1 MKNIL
6 SICTFL
12 LAFGTLPLWGQS
24 QDPLNEDQTTVRIL
38 EGDNSDPSIVRYGKS
53 YYLVHSSFVYTPGL
67 VVYKSDDLVNWT
79 PCSTALTTFTGD
91 IWAPDIVVHNN
102 RFYIYFPTLN
112 GKGRK
117 TNMVTWADSP
127 EGPWSTPIDLKIG
140 GIDPEHV
147 VSEDGKRYLLLSSGA
162 LYPLSDDGCSI
173 TGEPVRI
180 YKEWEIPEEWDIEE
194 VHALLGENGAGKS
207 TLMNILAGVFPA
219 DSGEVEFNEKKIR
232 KMTIQ
237 QSEKLGIAFVHQEL
251 NLFNDLKVYENIFLM
266 KEYKKK
272 PGILDKKRMIRETQ
286 QLFTELGVEI
296 EPEEKVENLKTSQ
309 KQLLEISKAL
319 FFQAKLLILDEPT
332 TSLNNDEVEHL
343 FQIIRRLKE
352 KGTAFIFISH
362 KMPEIFRIA
371 DRYTVLRNGE
381 FIKSGKLSEIT
392 QEEVTGLMVGEKFSH
407 QEVYQKRE
415 LGENV
420 LELNGLSGHGFS
432 NVNLTVKKGSI
443 VGLTGLQ
450 GSGSSE
456 LLQGLFGAVTVT
468 GGTLKVSG
476 KECRIHSIQGAMK
489 AGIAMLASNRK
500 ENSVI
505 PDMSILENMYLSEQ
519 VLSARQPLISARR
532 ERERYEKYKKLL
544 SIKAADPKD
553 PITSLSGGNQQKV
566 FLARWLNTEA
576 GILLLD
582 NPTQGI
588 DVGAKAEI
596 YKLILKLADAGKTIL
611 INTLEIPELA
621 KVADCCAVF
630 YEGTI
635 IKMLQ
640 HEEIDEKTVML
651 YSTNAAQ
658 KGES

>member
-1 MKNIL
+1 MSLLCMRNI
-6 SICTFL
+6 C
-12 LAFGTLPLWGQS
+12 
-24 QDPLNEDQTTVRIL
+24 
-38 EGDNSDPSIVRYGKS
+38 KS
-53 YYLVHSSFVYTPGL
+53 FNGIPVLKQVE
-67 VVYKSDDLVNWT
+67 
-79 PCSTALTTFTGD
+79 LT
-91 IWAPDIVVHNN
+91 IE
-102 RFYIYFPTLN
+102 
-112 GKGRK
+112 KG
-117 TNMVTWADSP
+117 
-127 EGPWSTPIDLKIG
+127 
-140 GIDPEHV
+140 
-147 VSEDGKRYLLLSSGA
+147 
-162 LYPLSDDGCSI
+162 
-173 TGEPVRI
+173 
-180 YKEWEIPEEWDIEE
+180 E

-219 DSGEVEFNEKKIR
+219 DSGEMEFDEKKIK

-237 QSEKLGIAFVHQEL
+237 QSEKMGIAFVHQEL

-266 KEYKKK
+266 KEYKRKA
-272 PGILDKKRMIRETQ
+272 GALDKKRMIRETQ

-296 EPEEKVENLKTSQ
+296 NPEEKVENLKTSQ

-319 FFQAKLLILDEPT
+319 FFKAKLLILDEPT

-343 FQIIRRLKE
+343 FQIIRNLKD
-352 KGTAFIFISH
+352 KGTSFIFISH
-362 KMPEIFRIA
+362 KMPEIFQIA

-381 FIKSGKLSEIT
+381 FVQAGKISEIT
-392 QEEVTGLMVGEKFSH
+392 QEEMTDLMVGEKLSH
-407 QEVYQKRE
+407 QEIYQARE
-415 LGENV
+415 PGENI
-420 LELNGLSGHGFS
+420 LELDHLSGYGFS
-432 NVNLTVKKGSI
+432 DVNFTVKKGSI

-456 LLQGLFGAVTVT
+456 LLQGLFGAVPVT
-468 GGTLKVSG
+468 GGTLKLHG
-476 KECRIHSIQGAMK
+476 KDCKIRSIQGAMK

-519 VLSARQPLISARR
+519 VLSARHPFISIGK
-532 ERERYEKYKKLL
+532 ERKRYERYKEMLFV
-544 SIKAADPKD
+544 KAEDPDD

-576 GILLLD
+576 DILLLD

-596 YKLILKLADAGKTIL
+596 YKLILKLADTGKTIL

-621 KVADCCAVF
+621 KVADYCAVF
-630 YEGTI
+630 YEGTV
-635 IKMLQ
+635 IKVLK

-658 KGES
+658 KGE

>member
-1 MKNIL
+1 MSLLCMRNI
-6 SICTFL
+6 C
-12 LAFGTLPLWGQS
+12 
-24 QDPLNEDQTTVRIL
+24 
-38 EGDNSDPSIVRYGKS
+38 KS
-53 YYLVHSSFVYTPGL
+53 FNGIPVLKQVE
-67 VVYKSDDLVNWT
+67 
-79 PCSTALTTFTGD
+79 LT
-91 IWAPDIVVHNN
+91 IE
-102 RFYIYFPTLN
+102 
-112 GKGRK
+112 KG
-117 TNMVTWADSP
+117 
-127 EGPWSTPIDLKIG
+127 
-140 GIDPEHV
+140 
-147 VSEDGKRYLLLSSGA
+147 
-162 LYPLSDDGCSI
+162 
-173 TGEPVRI
+173 
-180 YKEWEIPEEWDIEE
+180 E

-219 DSGEVEFNEKKIR
+219 DSGEMEFDEKKIK

-237 QSEKLGIAFVHQEL
+237 QSEKMGIAFVHQEL

-266 KEYKKK
+266 KEYKRKA
-272 PGILDKKRMIRETQ
+272 GALDKKRMIRETQ

-296 EPEEKVENLKTSQ
+296 NPEEKVENLKTSQ

-319 FFQAKLLILDEPT
+319 FFKAKLLILDEPT

-343 FQIIRRLKE
+343 FQIIRNLKD
-352 KGTAFIFISH
+352 KGTSFIFISH
-362 KMPEIFRIA
+362 KMPEIFQIA

-381 FIKSGKLSEIT
+381 FVQAGKISEIT
-392 QEEVTGLMVGEKFSH
+392 QEEMTDLMVGEKLSH
-407 QEVYQKRE
+407 QEIYQARE
-415 LGENV
+415 PGENI
-420 LELNGLSGHGFS
+420 LELDHLSGYGFS
-432 NVNLTVKKGSI
+432 DVNFTVKKGSI

-456 LLQGLFGAVTVT
+456 LLQGLFGAVPVT
-468 GGTLKVSG
+468 GGTLKLHG
-476 KECRIHSIQGAMK
+476 KDCKIRSIQGAMK

-519 VLSARQPLISARR
+519 VLSARHPFISIGK
-532 ERERYEKYKKLL
+532 ERKRYERYKEML
-544 SIKAADPKD
+544 SVKAEDPDD

-576 GILLLD
+576 DILLLD

-596 YKLILKLADAGKTIL
+596 YKLILKLADTGKTIL

-621 KVADCCAVF
+621 KVADYCAVF
-630 YEGTI
+630 YEGTV
-635 IKMLQ
+635 IKKVLK

-658 KGES
+658 KGE

>member
-1 MKNIL
+1 MSLLCMRNI
-6 SICTFL
+6 C
-12 LAFGTLPLWGQS
+12 
-24 QDPLNEDQTTVRIL
+24 
-38 EGDNSDPSIVRYGKS
+38 KS
-53 YYLVHSSFVYTPGL
+53 FNGIPVLKQVE
-67 VVYKSDDLVNWT
+67 
-79 PCSTALTTFTGD
+79 LT
-91 IWAPDIVVHNN
+91 IE
-102 RFYIYFPTLN
+102 
-112 GKGRK
+112 KG
-117 TNMVTWADSP
+117 
-127 EGPWSTPIDLKIG
+127 
-140 GIDPEHV
+140 
-147 VSEDGKRYLLLSSGA
+147 
-162 LYPLSDDGCSI
+162 
-173 TGEPVRI
+173 
-180 YKEWEIPEEWDIEE
+180 E

-219 DSGEVEFNEKKIR
+219 DSGEMEFDEKKIK

-237 QSEKLGIAFVHQEL
+237 QSEKMGIAFVHQEL

-266 KEYKKK
+266 KEYKRKA
-272 PGILDKKRMIRETQ
+272 GALDKKRMIRETQ

-296 EPEEKVENLKTSQ
+296 NPEEKVENLKTSQ

-319 FFQAKLLILDEPT
+319 FFKAKLLILDEPT

-343 FQIIRRLKE
+343 FQIIRNLKD
-352 KGTAFIFISH
+352 KGTSFIFISH
-362 KMPEIFRIA
+362 KMPEIFQIA

-381 FIKSGKLSEIT
+381 FVQAGKISEIT
-392 QEEVTGLMVGEKFSH
+392 QEEMTDLMVGEKLSH
-407 QEVYQKRE
+407 QEIYQARE
-415 LGENV
+415 PGENI
-420 LELNGLSGHGFS
+420 LELDHLSGYGFS
-432 NVNLTVKKGSI
+432 DVNFTVKKGSI

-456 LLQGLFGAVTVT
+456 LLQGLFGAVPVT
-468 GGTLKVSG
+468 GGTLKLHG
-476 KECRIHSIQGAMK
+476 KDCKIRSIQGAMK

-519 VLSARQPLISARR
+519 VLSARHPFISIGK
-532 ERERYEKYKKLL
+532 ERKRYERYKEML
-544 SIKAADPKD
+544 SVKAEDPDD

-576 GILLLD
+576 DILLLD

-596 YKLILKLADAGKTIL
+596 YKLILKLADTGKTIL

-621 KVADCCAVF
+621 KVTDYCAVF
-630 YEGTI
+630 YEGTV
-635 IKMLQ
+635 IKVLK

-658 KGES
+658 KGE